1 MAQGLAARNAMSGG
15 MLTTSAGLG
24 GDGGDGLPYE
34 DPFANNPFQLPTE
47 KEVFQMTKEAKQK
60 KLEERERQ
68 RTLGVADKTT
78 KTQVVSQIQLSRGH
92 LTGGKRL
99 GTSAGQPWQSS
110 SSRDRPRE
118 RETVSDFIAKKKEMF
133 LLSLSL
139 DTKWAEIQKLEE
151 RAQWREEALA
161 KSDKM
166 LLEDSAR
173 FEKFL
178 RENDEKA
185 LEAAKRA
192 EQETRLKQEKV
203 KEIRKLTAEIESTK
217 NELSKVEESLAKC
230 EDYKRF
236 LDGITPKDWIIDR
249 RTALLKQRP
258 EKPVSGELIQPQN
271 WLEDELGGQYFTQP
285 KQLLDIFAHLEEN
298 NLFLIQQCQDTEEA
312 LEKVKQQF
320 QETKLKMDSEL
331 SSLSSQIEHLQAQI
345 EVEKTRAKED
355 LAEPEVKPVKIDK
368 NKKPTGPQ
376 EPTAEELKKAI
387 MKAYKAVGD
396 EPDSSMDPVSML
408 TFVEK
413 KLEWALI
420 KLESLPEDLVSRA
433 TKQKNKERREENR
446 REKVAEQKAAQ
457 ERKTQKV
464 LARST
469 QPVKKRV
476 GKPEMFRSAPPK
488 VRPKKKVVDPD
499 EEEVEDL
506 SHFFT

>member
-1 MAQGLAARNAMSGG
+1 MPGCRGVGARVYVMSGG

-24 GDGGDGLPYE
+24 DDGGDGVPYE

-217 NELSKVEESLAKC
+217 NELSKVEENLAKC
-230 EDYKRF
+230 EEYKRF
-236 LDGITPKDWIIDR
+236 LDGLTPQDWIIER
-249 RTALLKQRP
+249 RTELLEASKQP
-258 EKPVSGELIQPQN
+258 SDKPVSGELIQPQN

-285 KQLLDIFAHLEEN
+285 RQLLEIFAHLEEN

-312 LEKVKQQF
+312 LEKVKHQF

-345 EVEKTRAKED
+345 EVERTRAKED
-355 LAEPEVKPVKIDK
+355 LAEPEVKTVKVEGK
-368 NKKPTGPQ
+368 KKKPTGPR
-376 EPTAEELKKAI
+376 EPTPEELKKAI
-387 MKAYKAVGD
+387 MKTYKAVGE
-396 EPDSSMDPVSML
+396 EPDSSMDPISML

-433 TKQKNKERREENR
+433 TKQKNKERREETR

-457 ERKTQKV
+457 ERKTQLV

-488 VRPKKKVVDPD
+488 VKPKKKVVDP
-499 EEEVEDL
+499 
-506 SHFFT
+506 

>member
-1 MAQGLAARNAMSGG
+1 MSGGG

-24 GDGGDGLPYE
+24 EEGGDGHGYE

-47 KEVFQMTKEAKQK
+47 KEVFQMTKEAKMM
-60 KLEERERQ
+60 KLAERERQ

-78 KTQVVSQIQLSRGH
+78 KTRVVSQIQLSRGH

-166 LLEDSAR
+166 LVEDSLR

-192 EQETRLKQEKV
+192 ESETRLKQDKV

-217 NELSKVEESLAKC
+217 NELSKVEEHLHKC

-236 LDGITPKDWIIDR
+236 LDGLTDPKWIIER
-249 RTALLKQRP
+249 RMDLRREAPTDGGP
-258 EKPVSGELIQPQN
+258 TGELIVTDPN
-271 WLEDELGGQYFTQP
+271 KAGWLEDELGGQYFVKP
-285 KQLLDIFAHLEEN
+285 AQLLNVFAHLEEN
-298 NLFLIQQCQDTEEA
+298 VT
-312 LEKVKQQF
+312 
-320 QETKLKMDSEL
+320 T
-331 SSLSSQIEHLQAQI
+331 QAI
-345 EVEKTRAKED
+345 S
-355 LAEPEVKPVKIDK
+355 
-368 NKKPTGPQ
+368 NPT
-376 EPTAEELKKAI
+376 T
-387 MKAYKAVGD
+387 
-396 EPDSSMDPVSML
+396 
-408 TFVEK
+408 T
-413 KLEWALI
+413 
-420 KLESLPEDLVSRA
+420 
-433 TKQKNKERREENR
+433 
-446 REKVAEQKAAQ
+446 
-457 ERKTQKV
+457 
-464 LARST
+464 
-469 QPVKKRV
+469 
-476 GKPEMFRSAPPK
+476 
-488 VRPKKKVVDPD
+488 
-499 EEEVEDL
+499 
-506 SHFFT
+506 

>member
-1 MAQGLAARNAMSGG
+1 M
-15 MLTTSAGLG
+15 TTSAGLG
-24 GDGGDGLPYE
+24 DDGGDGVPYE

-78 KTQVVSQIQLSRGH
+78 KTRVVSQIQLSRGH

-192 EQETRLKQEKV
+192 EQETRLKQDKV

-217 NELSKVEESLAKC
+217 NELSKVEEQLAKC
-230 EDYKRF
+230 EEYKEF
-236 LDGITPKDWIIDR
+236 LDGLTPKDWIIDR
-249 RTALLKQRP
+249 RTELLKEQP
-258 EKPVSGELIQPQN
+258 DKPVSGELIENQQGRK
-271 WLEDELGGQYFTQP
+271 WLEDDLGGQYFTEP
-285 KQLLDIFAHLEEN
+285 RQLLEIFAHLEEN
-298 NLFLIQQCQDTEEA
+298 NLFLIQQAQDTEEA
-312 LEKVKQQF
+312 LEKVKHQF

-331 SSLSSQIEHLQAQI
+331 STLSSQIEHLQAQI

-355 LAEPEVKPVKIDK
+355 LAEPGTKSVKVGSKA
-368 NKKPTGPQ
+368 KKSAGPR
-376 EPTAEELKKAI
+376 EPTPDELKKAI
-387 MKAYKAVGD
+387 MKTYKSVGQ
-396 EPDSSMDPVSML
+396 EPDSSMDPISML

-488 VRPKKKVVDPD
+488 VKPKKKVVDPA

>member
-1 MAQGLAARNAMSGG
+1 MADTMSPSGG
-15 MLTTSAGLG
+15 MITTSAGLG
-24 GDGGDGLPYE
+24 DGGGDGVPYE

-68 RTLGVADKTT
+68 RHLGVAEKTT

-99 GTSAGQPWQSS
+99 GTSAGQPWQAASN
-110 SSRDRPRE
+110 RDRPRE

-203 KEIRKLTAEIESTK
+203 KEIRRLSAEIESTK
-217 NELSKVEESLAKC
+217 NELSKVDESLGKC
-230 EDYKRF
+230 QEYKRF
-236 LDGITPKDWIIDR
+236 LDGLTPRDWIVAR
-249 RTALLKQRP
+249 RTDLLQEP
-258 EKPVSGELIQPQN
+258 PSEPVSGDLVDGR
-271 WLEDELGGQYFTQP
+271 LEDALGGQYFTRP
-285 KQLLDIFAHLEEN
+285 RQLLDVFESLEEN

-312 LEKVKQQF
+312 LEKVRHQF
-320 QETKLKMDSEL
+320 QETKLTMDANL
-331 SSLSSQIEHLQAQI
+331 STLSSQVEHLQGSI
-345 EVEKTRAKED
+345 EEEMERSRDDEEQPPK
-355 LAEPEVKPVKIDK
+355 VKVGKPG
-368 NKKPTGPQ
+368 KKDTGPR
-376 EPTAEELKKAI
+376 EPTPAELKKAI
-387 MKAYKAVGD
+387 ERAYANVGFVVD
-396 EPDSSMDPVSML
+396 ISVTPISML
-408 TFVEK
+408 TKIEQELEK
-413 KLEWALI
+413 AMIRMAELD
-420 KLESLPEDLVSRA
+420 PELKQKA
-433 TKQKNKERREENR
+433 EKQKNKERRER
-446 REKVAEQKAAQ
+446 MRAEKVAILKAEQ

-488 VRPKKKVVDPD
+488 VKPKKKVVDP
-499 EEEVEDL
+499 EEEEQEDL

>member
-1 MAQGLAARNAMSGG
+1 VRWRSKGSLELERRRVPPLAARGALADRTASREGGSALRSCLMSGG

-24 GDGGDGLPYE
+24 DDGGDGVPYE

-47 KEVFQMTKEAKQK
+47 KEVFQMTKEAKMK

-192 EQETRLKQEKV
+192 EQETRMKQDKV

-217 NELSKVEESLAKC
+217 NELSKVEEHLAKC

-236 LDGITPKDWIIDR
+236 LDGLTPKDWIIQR
-249 RTALLKQRP
+249 RTDLLKEP
-258 EKPVSGELIQPQN
+258 KDVNGELIQPQN
-271 WLEDELGGQYFTQP
+271 WLEDELGGQYFTEP
-285 KQLLDIFAHLEEN
+285 RQLLGVFAQLEEN

-312 LEKVKQQF
+312 LEKVKHQF
-320 QETKLKMDSEL
+320 QETKLKMDAEL
-331 SSLSSQIEHLQAQI
+331 STLSSQIEHLQAQI

-355 LAEPEVKPVKIDK
+355 LAEPEVKVVKVEG
-368 NKKPTGPQ
+368 KKKKDTGPR
-376 EPTAEELKKAI
+376 EPTPEELKKAI
-387 MKAYKAVGD
+387 MK
-396 EPDSSMDPVSML
+396 
-408 TFVEK
+408 TCR
-413 KLEWALI
+413 I
-420 KLESLPEDLVSRA
+420 CESLLAEF
-433 TKQKNKERREENR
+433 RR
-446 REKVAEQKAAQ
+446 KCAPKA
-457 ERKTQKV
+457 
-464 LARST
+464 L
-469 QPVKKRV
+469 
-476 GKPEMFRSAPPK
+476 GFFW
-488 VRPKKKVVDPD
+488 
-499 EEEVEDL
+499 L
-506 SHFFT
+506 SEGLSSPMLGAC